1 MAIFEL
7 ELSFSAD
14 LTTFLRRDSRD
25 QGLIRRM
32 LAEKTAVKDIIEA
45 CGVPHS
51 EVDLIV
57 AVETHGAERYGVHF
71 GWPVQIPM
79 RLEIFGVPAPAD
91 VLPQSQRLQT
101 KTWSR
106 FVADGHLG
114 KLARNLRLLGLDTAY
129 ERDADDCRMLE
140 IMAAEDRALLTR
152 DRRLLMHSIVRH
164 GYCPRSTDAEEQTR
178 EVLRRFRL
186 TGDSG
191 HPAPYTRCLRCNA
204 LLQSVPKSE
213 VLDPLSAEP
222 LTLHYYHDFRR
233 CTGCGRIYWPGTHID
248 KLAARLARVT
258 GECLRFEPEDR
269 LE

>member
-1 MAIFEL
+1 
-7 ELSFSAD
+7 
-14 LTTFLRRDSRD
+14 
-25 QGLIRRM
+25 
-32 LAEKTAVKDIIEA
+32 
-45 CGVPHS
+45 
-51 EVDLIV
+51 
-57 AVETHGAERYGVHF
+57 
-71 GWPVQIPM
+71 
-79 RLEIFGVPAPAD
+79 
-91 VLPQSQRLQT
+91 
-101 KTWSR
+101 
-106 FVADGHLG
+106 
-114 KLARNLRLLGLDTAY
+114 
-129 ERDADDCRMLE
+129 
-140 IMAAEDRALLTR
+140 MAAEDRALLTR

>member
-1 MAIFEL
+1 MFCRK
-7 ELSFSAD
+7 LS
-14 LTTFLRRDSRD
+14 
-25 QGLIRRM
+25 
-32 LAEKTAVKDIIEA
+32 
-45 CGVPHS
+45 
-51 EVDLIV
+51 
-57 AVETHGAERYGVHF
+57 
-71 GWPVQIPM
+71 
-79 RLEIFGVPAPAD
+79 
-91 VLPQSQRLQT
+91 
-101 KTWSR
+101 
-106 FVADGHLG
+106 VADGHLG
-114 KLARNLRLLGLDTAY
+114 KLAHNLRLLGLDTAY
-129 ERDADDCRMLE
+129 ERDADDCRILE

-191 HPAPYTRCLRCNA
+191 HPTPYTRCLRCNA

-222 LTLHYYHDFRR
+222 LTLRYYHDFRR

-258 GECLRFEPEDR
+258 GEYLRYEPEDR